1 MMAKSVDQ
9 MCDKYELKLRTG
21 RIMSR
26 LDGDR
31 AAQVAAFRRYAVQA
45 DEKRVAISK
54 LLGREGVFTIWW
66 PYYED
71 FTRVLAKQVARLGS
85 PDVLCLAAR
94 AELENWVK
102 RGLERSALEAIAR
115 DVFALDLTGPIKP
128 LDGSQTQ
135 T

>member
-1 MMAKSVDQ
+1 MAKTVDRI
-9 MCDKYELKLRTG
+9 CEKYESKLRAGMMPG
-21 RIMSR
+21 RV
-26 LDGDR
+26 DGDHER
-31 AAQVAAFRRYAVQA
+31 HMAAFRRSVLRSEEIHKAMALVLS
-45 DEKRVAISK
+45 DR
-54 LLGREGVFTIWW
+54 GVFTIWW

-71 FTRVLAKQVARLGS
+71 FTRVLAKQAARLGS

-115 DVFALDLTGPIKP
+115 DVFSLDLSGPIKP